1 MPTPRRSPIT
11 MHAVGADGMVHT
23 MYVSNGVE
31 PEPPLEF
38 LPPASTAKGFIV
50 LRDVAYAA
58 SVGCSGGN
66 GGVRALDLA
75 TKQLAKWDTNSEIAG
90 SEGPA
95 FGPDGTVF
103 VTTTG
108 GELIAL
114 DSKTLE
120 PKGKYTAEQPFIT
133 SPSIFQF
140 RQRVLAVAA
149 AKDGSIH
156 LVDTHAFGG
165 DDHAT
170 AIAKTP
176 ALTGGAAIIPG
187 ALATFQDVGGRRWIL
202 APVSGS
208 LGAEAKF
215 PNTNGAAMKGAIAA
229 WQISEADG
237 NLTLVPGWISHDVA
251 APSVP
256 MIMNGVV
263 FAVANGAP
271 EPLSKGGRRSSAAVI
286 YAFDGSGGKELWN
299 SGKVMAAS
307 AHHGRLS
314 GGGSQIYVGTDDGNF
329 YAFGSWIERQ

>member
-1 MPTPRRSPIT
+1 
-11 MHAVGADGMVHT
+11 MHAIDADGMVHT

-38 LPPASTAKGFIV
+38 LPAGTTARGFIV
-50 LRDVAYAA
+50 LNNVAYAA
-58 SVGCSGGN
+58 SVGCSGGS
-66 GGVRALDLA
+66 GGVRALDFA

-95 FGPDGTVF
+95 FGPDGMVF
-103 VTTTG
+103 VTTSG
-108 GELIAL
+108 GELFAF

-120 PKGKYTAEQPFIT
+120 PKGKYTADQPFIT
-133 SPSIFQF
+133 SPSVFQF

-149 AKDGSIH
+149 SKDGSIH
-156 LVDTHAFGG
+156 LVDTHSFGA

-170 AIAKTP
+170 TIAKTP
-176 ALTGGAAIIPG
+176 ALTGGAAILPG

-208 LGAEAKF
+208 LGPESKF
-215 PNTNGAAMKGAIAA
+215 PGANGSVNKGAIAA
-229 WQISEADG
+229 WQINEAEG
-237 NLTLVPGWISHDVA
+237 TLTLVPGWISRDIP

-263 FAVANGAP
+263 FAVSNGDP
-271 EPLSKGGRRSSAAVI
+271 EPALKEGRRSSPAVI
-286 YAFDGSGGKELWN
+286 YALDASGGKELWN
-299 SGKVMAAS
+299 SGKVMAAP

-314 GGGSQIYVGTDDGNF
+314 GGGSQVYLGTDDGNF